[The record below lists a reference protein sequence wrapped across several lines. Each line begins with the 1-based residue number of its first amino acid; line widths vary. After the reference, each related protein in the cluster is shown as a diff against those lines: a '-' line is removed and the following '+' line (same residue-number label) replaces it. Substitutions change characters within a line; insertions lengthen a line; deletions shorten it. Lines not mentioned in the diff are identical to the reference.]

1 MIIRVEPREF
11 FMSTVY
17 LIFNREQPEPEDDE
31 INRYLAEHQLD
42 PKRRFE
48 ATSEERPCQVW
59 QFGGCYLGTHLERI
73 IDIQRRYLEAEMLAQ
88 ELPRLLMEGTD
99 AAAQQTMAAL
109 PAERFQELVGRLVEE
124 FHRESSF
131 GADEQ
136 GSLTVTLE
144 PTVVRQRFQELLAG
158 A

>member
-1 MIIRVEPREF
+1 MIIRVEPRDF
-11 FMSTVY
+11 FMSTVF
-17 LIFNREQPEPEDDE
+17 LIFNQEQPESEDDD
-31 INRYLAEHQLD
+31 IKRYVAEQQLE

-48 ATSEERPCQVW
+48 GTYEERPCEVW
-59 QFGGCYLGTHLERI
+59 QFGGCYLGKHLDNI
-73 IDIQRRYLEAEMLAQ
+73 ADIQRRHLEAEILAQ
-88 ELPRLLMEGTD
+88 EIARLLADGADPTAPQ
-99 AAAQQTMAAL
+99 AAATL

-136 GSLTVTLE
+136 GYLTVTLE
-144 PTVVRQRFQELLAG
+144 PMVVRQRFQELLAG